1 MSSFEPVTTLRAI
14 IVTYN
19 ADPVL
24 LDRLL
29 NALAPQ
35 VVGGV
40 VVNNGSELPLSTAAL
55 RLRGFE
61 WLPLTE
67 NRGIASALNAGFE
80 WACGQGAEFVVTFDQ
95 DSEPAPDMV
104 ARLLVAWKALTDQG
118 VSVGA
123 IGPEQ
128 VDSRTTRR
136 APFLAP
142 IRWRRTKLAPQPG
155 QTVEVDHLITSGCL
169 TTTHHW
175 RTAGAFLDALFI
187 DYVDIEWSL
196 RLRHSGLRLFGLGGA
211 ILYHAIGD
219 DVRDWRGQQIPHH
232 SPLRHYYL
240 IRNGVYLQ
248 KLGHIAF
255 FWKVS
260 DAIHMVK
267 TIIYFSLT
275 SRPRWPHIVSMC
287 RGLVDGLRGRMGP
300 APGTKR
306 K

>member
-1 MSSFEPVTTLRAI
+1 MTTIHAI

-29 NALAPQ
+29 DALAPQ
-35 VVGGV
+35 VTGGV
-40 VVNNGSELPLSTAAL
+40 VVNNGSDLPLSLAAL
-55 RLRGFE
+55 RLRGFD
-61 WLPLTE
+61 WLPLAE
-67 NRGIASALNAGFE
+67 NRGIAAALNAGFE
-80 WACGQGAEFVVTFDQ
+80 WACSQGAECVVTFDQ

-104 ARLLVAWKALTDQG
+104 ARLVSAWNTLTAQG
-118 VSVGA
+118 VPVGA

-128 VDSRTTRR
+128 VDSRTARR

-142 IRWRRTKLAPQPG
+142 IRWRRTKLAVAPG

-169 TTTHHW
+169 TTTRHW
-175 RTAGAFLDALFI
+175 RNSGAFLDALFV

-196 RLRHSGLRLFGLGGA
+196 RLRHAGLRLYGLGGA

-219 DVRDWRGQQIPHH
+219 DVKDWRGQQIPHH

-240 IRNGVYLQ
+240 MRNGAYLQ
-248 KLGHIAF
+248 KLGHIPFA
-255 FWKVS
+255 WKVS

-267 TIIYFSLT
+267 KFVFFSLT
-275 SRPRWPHIVSMC
+275 TRPRWPHIVAML
-287 RGLVDGLRGRMGP
+287 RGFADGLRGRMGP
-300 APGTKR
+300 APDSTHE
-306 K
+306 